1 MGHSDVLLVLLSPRS
16 SSERF
21 GAGARPV
28 HPIHIHSSSGQQV
41 IFGAYCFKLKF
52 TPVTVIATNIAHPN
66 DTPFGPILYT
76 AGPNLAGNFTKEN
89 NGSDIAC
96 PAGFQD
102 AAVICRVQAGAGFN
116 PGPGGFF
123 VIFD

>member
-1 MGHSDVLLVLLSPRS
+1 MPARAFARVDGQGNLIAHSPNVLGMAHCIR
-16 SSERF
+16 
-21 GAGARPV
+21 
-28 HPIHIHSSSGQQV
+28 SSSGQQV

-76 AGPNLAGNFTKEN
+76 AGPNLIGNFTKDN